1 MWRYLLKRSLDLNRK
16 GLMQRKLDD
25 KYFVNSFDEESGIYS
40 NKKNTLLLIVDE
52 QPRLMKALENGEEAI
67 LNTLI
72 LIEAFNKYQMPII
85 ATEQYPKGLGNTDD
99 RILEKINKDNIFE
112 KTIFDAAIPEVL
124 DFIEKNNIKKVVIA
138 GAEAHICVYQTTRSL
153 LNLGINVFLAKDAL
167 ASFKE
172 SQKEE
177 ALKSLRE
184 MGAVRIETETI
195 LFDLARDSKDP
206 NFKFI
211 SGLVKEMRAR

>member
-1 MWRYLLKRSLDLNRK
+1 
-16 GLMQRKLDD
+16 MQRKLDD

>member
-1 MWRYLLKRSLDLNRK
+1 ME
-16 GLMQRKLDD
+16 RKLDE
-25 KYFVNSFDEESGIYS
+25 KYYVNSFDEESGIY
-40 NKKNTLLLIVDE
+40 NKKDHILLLVIDE
-52 QPRLMKALENGEEAI
+52 QPRLMNALENGENTV
-67 LNTLI
+67 LNTI
-72 LIEAFNKYQMPII
+72 TLIEASQKYQIPVL
-85 ATEQYPKGLGNTDD
+85 ATEQYPKGLGNTDE
-99 RILEKINKDNIFE
+99 RILAKLDKNNIYE
-112 KTIFDAAIPEVL
+112 KTIFDAATAEVL

-153 LNLGINVFLAKDAL
+153 LNLGINVFLPKDAL

-177 ALKSLRE
+177 ALKTLRE
-184 MGAVRIETETI
+184 MGAVRTETETL

-211 SGLVKEMRAR
+211 SGLIKDMRDR

>member
-1 MWRYLLKRSLDLNRK
+1 ME
-16 GLMQRKLDD
+16 RKLDE
-25 KYFVNSFDEESGIYS
+25 KYYVNSFDEESGIY
-40 NKKNTLLLIVDE
+40 NKKDHILLLVVDE
-52 QPRLMKALENGEEAI
+52 QPRLMNALENGENTV
-67 LNTLI
+67 LNTI
-72 LIEAFNKYQMPII
+72 TLIEASQKYQIPVL
-85 ATEQYPKGLGNTDD
+85 ATEQYPKGLGNTDE
-99 RILEKINKDNIFE
+99 RILAKLDKNNIYE
-112 KTIFDAAIPEVL
+112 KTIFDAATAEVL

-153 LNLGINVFLAKDAL
+153 LNLGINVFLPKDAL

-177 ALKSLRE
+177 ALKTLRE
-184 MGAVRIETETI
+184 MGAVRTETETL

-211 SGLVKEMRAR
+211 SRLIKDMRDR

>member
-1 MWRYLLKRSLDLNRK
+1 ME
-16 GLMQRKLDD
+16 RKLDE
-25 KYFVNSFDEESGIYS
+25 KYYVNSFDEESGIY
-40 NKKNTLLLIVDE
+40 NKKDHILLLVIDE
-52 QPRLMKALENGEEAI
+52 QPRLMNALENGENTV
-67 LNTLI
+67 LNTI
-72 LIEAFNKYQMPII
+72 TLIEASQKYQIPVL
-85 ATEQYPKGLGNTDD
+85 ATEQYPKGLGNTDE
-99 RILEKINKDNIFE
+99 RILAKLDKNNVYE
-112 KTIFDAAIPEVL
+112 KTIFDAATAEVL

-153 LNLGINVFLAKDAL
+153 LNLGINVFLPKDAL

-177 ALKSLRE
+177 ALKTLRE
-184 MGAVRIETETI
+184 MGAVRTETETL

-211 SGLVKEMRAR
+211 SGLIKDMRDR